1 MDSARKFVD
10 KGQIDKAVKE
20 YLRIVKED
28 PKDVRVWLKIGD
40 LYAKQGSK
48 QDASET
54 YLKVARF
61 YEDQGFAEKAVAVY
75 KQVLKLDPRLVDVN
89 LKLADLY
96 RAAGKQAE
104 AMQYFEAVAGHFHR
118 EGNTKE
124 ALATVRKVVELD
136 PENIAT
142 RIKLAELY
150 SKESMVPEAVAEFVV
165 ACDQLRRQNRPED
178 FLKVA
183 ERLLW
188 HNPENHAL
196 NRELAALYLQRKD
209 PRRALQ
215 KLQASFKADA
225 RDVETLGLLAQA
237 FFALDQK
244 AKTVSVLKELAKIH
258 IENKAREKAAEVFRK
273 VLEFVPNDDEAL
285 SFLGRASTAVAPPA
299 APAAPA
305 STTGNTGNTG
315 NTAGAV
321 AASRA
326 VVPAPPSGAPRAT
339 PSVPEPAV
347 NYARGPVVAPPSVK
361 PKFNITGELPAMDN
375 GVRATGATP
384 LIDEKS
390 FSGEAFAL
398 PEYDDV
404 DDLDGNYSA
413 ALKDGSDVRGYSTLD
428 VQAEEH
434 SEEILKVLAESD
446 VYVKYGLHQKA
457 IDHLRRVFSLDS
469 RNVEARER
477 LKDILISQGRQREA
491 QDELLRLAETVV
503 STDAQ
508 RAEEYL
514 REILAMDG
522 THAEALDLARR
533 NRLRL
538 GRLGSAGG
546 QMARYDDDLG
556 DFQGDLG
563 APPRALGVAR
573 PRKDSIDDFDPN
585 ELIGAPAYGSPAP
598 DFPPAPPRVA
608 PGQHD
613 FELDYDGPPGITRRQ
628 TGDAAA
634 ATAELF
640 QSDEFEFDADAVSGN
655 SSNTIAALDDDLHDD
670 ELAHDIDR
678 EVAGQLGSFDM
689 PTAQH
694 SASEDPVIAD
704 DFPEDL
710 PFDPDEAKAFDV
722 GVQNVKH
729 GFGKAGATAVAV
741 ARPPRGLS
749 AVEFEL
755 GQSGETGVS
764 DVSPF
769 EAAAEPSDVFALDH
783 QTSPGA
789 DQVPDAT
796 SMTHSIGGE
805 TRADIVA
812 TEVARSASMA
822 FQGRAGTA
830 SNLEDDLEE
839 AEFYIAQ
846 AMYGEATE
854 LLRGLILRFPNHP
867 LITSKL
873 SEVEALEGGED
884 PHAHVDDQGPLLDAG
899 GTGQMSIGFDGQP
912 AMPGLRTEGISLEEI
927 EEFEDDVAELE
938 VDDDDDDGDLPNDR
952 SSRPAVMLE
961 NPVEDSDVSTHYD
974 LGLAYKEMG
983 LFDDAIKAFEKVL
996 RSRQREVQC
1005 RLMLGMCQRDQG
1017 NPGEAVQQ
1025 FKQALHVPTLTERE
1039 RQSLYYEI
1047 GLSYEILGDKGEA
1060 VYYFEMVVKRDPGFA
1075 DAAERMAQL
1084 KRG

>member
-20 YLRIVKED
+20 YLRVVKED

-61 YEDQGFAEKAVAVY
+61 YEEQGFAEKAVAVY

-96 RAAGKQAE
+96 RSAGKQAE

-150 SKESMVPEAVAEFVV
+150 SKENMVAEAVAEFVV

-188 HNPENHAL
+188 HNPDNHAL

-258 IENKAREKAAEVFRK
+258 IENKARDKASEVYRK

-285 SFLGRASTAVAPPA
+285 SFLGRGPA
-299 APAAPA
+299 AGQPAAA
-305 STTGNTGNTG
+305 VGAA
-315 NTAGAV
+315 TAAAAAV
-321 AASRA
+321 AAP
-326 VVPAPPSGAPRAT
+326 VAPQRAT
-339 PSVPEPAV
+339 PSVPSPAV
-347 NYARGPVVAPPSVK
+347 NYGRGPAVAPPK

-384 LIDEKS
+384 LVDDKS
-390 FSGEAFAL
+390 FSGESFAL
-398 PEYDDV
+398 PEYDDN
-404 DDLDGNYSA
+404 DGNYSE
-413 ALKDGSDVRGYSTLD
+413 ALKDGSDVRGYSHID
-428 VQAEEH
+428 AAAEEH
-434 SEEILKVLAESD
+434 AEEIAKVLAESD

-457 IDHLRRVFSLDS
+457 IDHLRRVFALDS

-477 LKDILISQGRQREA
+477 LKDILLSQGRQREA

-503 STDAQ
+503 LSDAR
-508 RAEEYL
+508 RAEDYL
-514 REILAMDG
+514 REVLAMDG
-522 THAEALDLARR
+522 THAGALDLARR

-538 GRLGSAGG
+538 GRLGSDGG
-546 QMARYDDDLG
+546 MVARSDDDFG
-556 DFQGDLG
+556 DFRNDGG
-563 APPRALGVAR
+563 ASSRSLGVER
-573 PRKDSIDDFDPN
+573 VRKDSIDDFDPN
-585 ELIGAPAYGSPAP
+585 ELIGAHGSPVP
-598 DFPPAPPRVA
+598 DRPPAPPRMA

-613 FELDYDGPPGITRRQ
+613 FELDIDINDRSQNVTRQ
-628 TGDAAA
+628 GSVDAALG
-634 ATAELF
+634 TVDLY
-640 QSDEFEFDADAVSGN
+640 QSDEFEFDADAVPADTGN
-655 SSNTIAALDDDLHDD
+655 SNRINAAVDAELSDA
-670 ELAHDIDR
+670 ELADEIDQ
-678 EVAGQLGSFDM
+678 EVAAELGAFGDNTPHGEPDLSD
-689 PTAQH
+689 
-694 SASEDPVIAD
+694 E
-704 DFPEDL
+704 FPEDL
-710 PFDPDEAKAFDV
+710 PFDPDEAKAFDA
-722 GVQNVKH
+722 GVHNDKQ
-729 GFGKAGATAVAV
+729 GFGEAGGYTGPRVAHDTSV
-741 ARPPRGLS
+741 PD
-749 AVEFEL
+749 FEL
-755 GQSGETGVS
+755 GQPGVPEVHS
-764 DVSPF
+764 FDD
-769 EAAAEPSDVFALDH
+769 PSDAFSIEH
-783 QTSPGA
+783 QTST
-789 DQVPDAT
+789 DQTAMMGHHGD
-796 SMTHSIGGE
+796 GE
-805 TRADIVA
+805 TRADLMA
-812 TEVARSASMA
+812 TEQARAAS
-822 FQGRAGTA
+822 RSVT
-830 SNLEDDLEE
+830 SLEDDLEE
-839 AEFYIAQ
+839 AEFFVSQ
-846 AMYGEATE
+846 SMFGEAVDV
-854 LLRGLILRFPNHP
+854 LRGLMSRYPNHP
-867 LITSKL
+867 LVAAKL
-873 SEVEALEGGED
+873 SEVEGMVSGHDRSISAELGSPVHDFSGTAQMAPGHDGEAAL
-884 PHAHVDDQGPLLDAG
+884 
-899 GTGQMSIGFDGQP
+899 
-912 AMPGLRTEGISLEEI
+912 PGLRTEGIDLDEI
-927 EEFEDDVAELE
+927 EEFDDDVAELDE
-938 VDDDDDDGDLPNDR
+938 DDDDDLPNDR
-952 SSRPAVMLE
+952 INRPGVMLE

-983 LFDDAIKAFEKVL
+983 LFDDAIKAFDKVL

-1005 RLMLGMCQRDQG
+1005 RLMIGMCQRDQG
-1017 NPGEAVQQ
+1017 NPSEAVHQ
-1025 FKQALHVPTLTERE
+1025 FKQALHAPALTELE

-1047 GLSYEILGDKGEA
+1047 GVSYEQLGDNAEA
-1060 VYYFEMVVKRDPGFA
+1060 LYYLEMVAKRDSSFA
-1075 DAAERMAQL
+1075 DSSERIARL
-1084 KRG
+1084 KQAR

>member
-150 SKESMVPEAVAEFVV
+150 SKETMVAEAVAEFVV

-215 KLQASFKADA
+215 KLQASFKADS

-258 IENKAREKAAEVFRK
+258 IENKARDKAADVFRK
-273 VLEFVPNDDEAL
+273 ILEFVPNDDEAL
-285 SFLGRASTAVAPPA
+285 SFLGRAANPAAPPA
-299 APAAPA
+299 INP
-305 STTGNTGNTG
+305 STGNNF
-315 NTAGAV
+315 GAV
-321 AASRA
+321 VAPRII
-326 VVPAPPSGAPRAT
+326 VPPPPSSSPRAT

-347 NYARGPVVAPPSVK
+347 NYARGPVIAPPSAK
-361 PKFNITGELPAMDN
+361 PKFNITGELPAMNN
-375 GVRATGATP
+375 GVQATGATP
-384 LIDEKS
+384 LVDEKS

-398 PEYDDV
+398 PEYDDAE
-404 DDLDGNYSA
+404 DNDGNYSA
-413 ALKDGSDVRGYSTLD
+413 ALEDGSDVRGYSSLD
-428 VQAEEH
+428 AQAEEH

-477 LKDILISQGRQREA
+477 LKDILLSQGRQGEA

-503 STDAQ
+503 LSDAR

-514 REILAMDG
+514 CEILAMDE
-522 THAEALDLARR
+522 THTAALELARR

-538 GRLGSAGG
+538 GRLGSDGG
-546 QMARYDDDLG
+546 QMVRHDDDLG
-556 DFQGDLG
+556 DFNNDVN

-573 PRKDSIDDFDPN
+573 PRKDSIDDFVPDDI
-585 ELIGAPAYGSPAP
+585 IGVPAYGSPAP
-598 DFPPAPPRVA
+598 NFPPAPPRVA

-613 FELDYDGPPGITRRQ
+613 FELEYEGPRGLTRRQ
-628 TGDAAA
+628 TGDAGA
-634 ATAELF
+634 ATVELY
-640 QSDEFEFDADAVSGN
+640 QSDEFEFDVDAVSGN
-655 SSNTIAALDDDLHDD
+655 GSNLLAAVDADLNND
-670 ELAHDIDR
+670 ELADEIDQ
-678 EVAGQLGSFDM
+678 EVAGQVASFDA
-689 PTAQH
+689 PTSQH
-694 SASEDPVIAD
+694 SASDDPVIAD

-729 GFGKAGATAVAV
+729 GLGNAGAKAVSGAQ
-741 ARPPRGLS
+741 PPRGLS

-764 DVSPF
+764 EVSPF
-769 EAAAEPSDVFALDH
+769 DQADEPSDVFAIEH
-783 QTSPGA
+783 QTRPGA
-789 DQVPDAT
+789 QQVPDAT
-796 SMTHSIGGE
+796 VMTHSVGGE
-805 TRADIVA
+805 TRADIAA

-830 SNLEDDLEE
+830 NNLEDDLEE
-839 AEFYIAQ
+839 AEFYVSQ
-846 AMYGEATE
+846 LMYGEAVD
-854 LLRGLILRFPNHP
+854 LLRGLMLRFPNHP
-867 LITSKL
+867 LITVKL
-873 SEVEALEGGED
+873 SEVEALQAGID
-884 PHAHVDDQGPLLDAG
+884 PHVDRDAPLLDAG

-927 EEFEDDVAELE
+927 EEFDDDVAELD
-938 VDDDDDDGDLPNDR
+938 VDEDDDDGDLPNDR
-952 SSRPAVMLE
+952 ISRPAVMLE
-961 NPVEDSDVSTHYD
+961 TPIEDSDVSTHYD

-983 LFDDAIKAFEKVL
+983 LYEDAIKAFEKVL

-1017 NPGEAVQQ
+1017 QPGEAVQQ
-1025 FKQALHVPTLTERE
+1025 FKQALHVPSLTERE

-1047 GLSYEILGDKGEA
+1047 GLSYEMLGDKGEA

>member
-150 SKESMVPEAVAEFVV
+150 SKENMVAEAVAEFVV

-225 RDVETLGLLAQA
+225 RDIETLGLLAQA

-258 IENKAREKAAEVFRK
+258 IENKARDKAADVFRK

-285 SFLGRASTAVAPPA
+285 SFLGRAPAAASPPA
-299 APAAPA
+299 VNP
-305 STTGNTGNTG
+305 STSNTTGA
-315 NTAGAV
+315 TAAARNV
-321 AASRA
+321 A
-326 VVPAPPSGAPRAT
+326 PAPPSSSPRAT

-347 NYARGPVVAPPSVK
+347 NYGRAPVVAPPSAK

-404 DDLDGNYSA
+404 DDNDGNYSA
-413 ALKDGSDVRGYSTLD
+413 ALKDGSDVRGYSSLD
-428 VQAEEH
+428 AQAEEH

-477 LKDILISQGRQREA
+477 LKDILLSQGRQREA

-503 STDAQ
+503 LSDAR

-522 THAEALDLARR
+522 THTAALDLARR

-538 GRLGSAGG
+538 GRLGSDGG
-546 QMARYDDDLG
+546 QMARHDDDLG
-556 DFQGDLG
+556 DFNSDIA

-598 DFPPAPPRVA
+598 DFPPSPPRVA

-613 FELDYDGPPGITRRQ
+613 FELEYDGPPGLTRRQ

-634 ATAELF
+634 ATVELY
-640 QSDEFEFDADAVSGN
+640 QSDEFEFDVDAVSGN
-655 SSNTIAALDDDLHDD
+655 SSNLIAAVDDDLNDD
-670 ELAHDIDR
+670 ELANEIDQ
-678 EVAGQLGSFDM
+678 EVAGQLASFDT
-689 PTAQH
+689 PTSQH
-694 SASEDPVIAD
+694 AASDDPIIAD

-729 GFGKAGATAVAV
+729 GLGNAGASAVRGAQ
-741 ARPPRGLS
+741 PRGLS

-764 DVSPF
+764 EISPF
-769 EAAAEPSDVFALDH
+769 DQADEPSDVFSLEH

-789 DQVPDAT
+789 EQVPDAT
-796 SMTHSIGGE
+796 AMTHSVGGE

-830 SNLEDDLEE
+830 NNLEDDLEE
-839 AEFYIAQ
+839 AEFYVSQ
-846 AMYGEATE
+846 LMYGEAVD
-854 LLRGLILRFPNHP
+854 LLRGLLLRFPNHP
-867 LITSKL
+867 LITAKL
-873 SEVEALEGGED
+873 SEVEALQAGED
-884 PHAHVDDQGPLLDAG
+884 PHAHADQDAPLLDAG

-927 EEFEDDVAELE
+927 EEFDDDVAELD

-983 LFDDAIKAFEKVL
+983 LYEDAIKAFEKVL

-1017 NPGEAVQQ
+1017 QPGEAVQQ
-1025 FKQALHVPTLTERE
+1025 FKQALHVPSLTERE

-1047 GLSYEILGDKGEA
+1047 GLSYEMLGDKGEA

>member
-75 KQVLKLDPRLVDVN
+75 KQVLKLDPRLVDIN

-150 SKESMVPEAVAEFVV
+150 SKENMVAEAVTEFVL

-273 VLEFVPNDDEAL
+273 VLEFVPTDDEAL
-285 SFLGRASTAVAPPA
+285 SFLGRATTAAAPPV
-299 APAAPA
+299 
-305 STTGNTGNTG
+305 TNNGTG
-315 NTAGAV
+315 NTAAAV
-321 AASRA
+321 GLGRN
-326 VVPAPPSGAPRAT
+326 VVPSPPSGSPRVTPLTPAT
-339 PSVPEPAV
+339 PSTPSPAV
-347 NYARGPVVAPPSVK
+347 NYARGAVPAAPAAK
-361 PKFNITGELPAMDN
+361 PKFNITGELPSMDN

-390 FSGEAFAL
+390 FSGDAFAL
-398 PEYDDV
+398 PEYEDADDN
-404 DDLDGNYSA
+404 DGNYSA
-413 ALKDGSDVRGYSTLD
+413 ALKDGSDVRGYSSLD
-428 VQAEEH
+428 AQAEEH

-477 LKDILISQGRQREA
+477 LKDILMSQGRQSEA
-491 QDELLRLAETVV
+491 QDELLRLAEAVV
-503 STDAQ
+503 LSDAR
-508 RAEEYL
+508 RAEDYL
-514 REILAMDG
+514 REILAVDG
-522 THAEALDLARR
+522 THAAALDLARR
-533 NRLRL
+533 NRLRV
-538 GRLGSAGG
+538 GRLGSDGG
-546 QMARYDDDLG
+546 PMARQADDLG
-556 DFQGDLG
+556 DFQGELG

-573 PRKDSIDDFDPN
+573 LRKDSVDDFDPH
-585 ELIGAPAYGSPAP
+585 ELIGGGAYGSPAP
-598 DFPPAPPRVA
+598 DLPPAPPRMA
-608 PGQHD
+608 PGQHNFD
-613 FELDYDGPPGITRRQ
+613 LDYAGPPGVNRRQ

-634 ATAELF
+634 STVESY
-640 QSDEFEFDADAVSGN
+640 QSDEFEFDVDAVSGN
-655 SSNTIAALDDDLHDD
+655 SSNLIAAVEADLRHD
-670 ELAHDIDR
+670 ELGDDIDH
-678 EVAGQLGSFDM
+678 EEAEHMASFDT

-694 SASEDPVIAD
+694 SGADVPVTAEE
-704 DFPEDL
+704 FPDDL
-710 PFDPDEAKAFDV
+710 PFDRDEAKAFDA

-729 GFGKAGATAVAV
+729 GFAAAGAPGVGA
-741 ARPPRGLS
+741 ARSVRGLS

-764 DVSPF
+764 ERHPF
-769 EAAAEPSDVFALDH
+769 DGIGEPSNAFAQGP
-783 QTSPGA
+783 QTRPGA

-796 SMTHSIGGE
+796 GLTHNVGGE

-812 TEVARSASMA
+812 TEVARAASIA
-822 FQGRAGTA
+822 ADGRVGTA
-830 SNLEDDLEE
+830 TNLEDDLEE
-839 AEFYIAQ
+839 AEFYLSQ
-846 AMYGEATE
+846 LMYGDAAE
-854 LLRGLILRFPNHP
+854 LLRGLLLRFPNHP
-867 LITSKL
+867 LITAKL
-873 SEVEALEGGED
+873 HEVAAMEAGED
-884 PHAHVDDQGPLLDAG
+884 PHAHADQEAPLLDAG

-927 EEFEDDVAELE
+927 EEFDDDVAELE
-938 VDDDDDDGDLPNDR
+938 DDDDDDGDLPNDR
-952 SSRPAVMLE
+952 NSRPSVMLE

-983 LFDDAIKAFEKVL
+983 LYEDAIKAFEKVL
-996 RSRQREVQC
+996 RMRQREVQC
-1005 RLMLGMCQRDQG
+1005 RLMIGMCQRDHGQ
-1017 NPGEAVQQ
+1017 PGEAVQQ
-1025 FKQALHVPTLTERE
+1025 FKQGLHVPTLTELE

-1047 GLSYEILGDKGEA
+1047 GLSYEMQGDHGEA

-1075 DAAERMAQL
+1075 DAAERMARL